1 MKMHLS
7 TSILCGLVAAAT
19 LGLSVTANAQA
30 TTDSTVRT
38 TRSTTR
44 STTRVTSTRRIPV
57 RKDGSTTTTESAG
70 AMAKPNADSLARADS
85 MARADAMM
93 RAHQDSIAMAERMH
107 QDSIAA
113 MQRAHQ
119 DSIAMADRMRQ
130 DSIARADSLMRWN
143 AARAKMA
150 GSGLY
155 FQIGGGTTIP
165 RGNFD
170 NFFSRGYNVTGSVGY
185 HPEVSPVGVRF
196 DVGYDHFYSRGSVT
210 GFGEDPTAWSGL
222 AELTVK
228 VPVMSVVSPYLI
240 GGGGATRF
248 SNYSNTT
255 PFVNSLGGTS
265 TGTSMT
271 KGQWNAGAGISFGV
285 RMTRLFVESRYMHVA
300 TPGKATTFIP
310 VIIGI
315 SL

>member
-1 MKMHLS
+1 MKMHRS
-7 TSILCGLVAAAT
+7 TSILCGLAAAVT
-19 LGLSVTANAQA
+19 LGLSAAANAQA
-30 TTDSTVRT
+30 TTDSTVR
-38 TRSTTR
+38 TTR

-57 RKDGSTTTTESAG
+57 RKDGSMTTTESAG

-130 DSIARADSLMRWN
+130 DAMARADSLMRWN

-150 GSGLY
+150 GTGFY
-155 FQIGGGTTIP
+155 FQVGGGTSIP

-170 NFFSRGYNVTGSVGY
+170 NFFSRNYDVTGSVGY

-196 DVGYDHFYSRGSVT
+196 DVAYDRFYSRGSVT
-210 GFGEDPTAWSGL
+210 GFGEDPTALSGL

-240 GGGGATRF
+240 GGGGVTRF
-248 SNYSNTT
+248 SHYSNTT
-255 PFVNSLGGTS
+255 PFVNTLGSTS

-271 KGQWNAGAGISFGV
+271 KGQYNAGAGISFGV

-310 VIIGI
+310 IIIGI

>member
-7 TSILCGLVAAAT
+7 TSILCGLAAAVT
-19 LGLSVTANAQA
+19 LGLSAAANAQA
-30 TTDSTVRT
+30 TTDSTVR
-38 TRSTTR
+38 TTR

-57 RKDGSTTTTESAG
+57 RKDGSTTTNESTG

-85 MARADAMM
+85 MTRADAMM

-143 AARAKMA
+143 AARAKMV

-155 FQIGGGTTIP
+155 FQ
-165 RGNFD
+165 
-170 NFFSRGYNVTGSVGY
+170 VGS
-185 HPEVSPVGVRF
+185 P
-196 DVGYDHFYSRGSVT
+196 D
-210 GFGEDPTAWSGL
+210 
-222 AELTVK
+222 
-228 VPVMSVVSPYLI
+228 LI
-240 GGGGATRF
+240 GGGVTRF
-248 SNYSNTT
+248 TNYSNTT
-255 PFVNSLGGTS
+255 PFVNSLGGTNS
-265 TGTSMT
+265 GTSMT

-285 RMTRLFVESRYMHVA
+285 RMTRVFVESRYMHVA
-300 TPGKATTFIP
+300 TPGNATTFIP
-310 VIIGI
+310 IIIGI